1 MTIFSIFT
9 LLGGLAFFLYGM
21 NQMSS
26 SLEKIA
32 GERIEEIIHR
42 MTKNKL
48 AGLLMGCVITIAL
61 QSSSA
66 VTVML
71 VGLVNSGLMDFAN
84 TVSIIM
90 GSNIG
95 TTITAWLMS
104 LIGLSG
110 DNPFLR
116 MMKPESFSPLLA
128 FIGIGLM
135 MLSKTQK
142 KKDVGNTFVG
152 FAVLMYGMMLMSGS
166 LAPLADSPDFAGL
179 LTAFNNPVLGIF
191 TGFVVTAVIQSS
203 AASMGML
210 QALSLTSSITYG
222 MAIPI
227 IMGQN
232 IGTCVTAVLSSI
244 GVGSSAKKVS
254 VIHLSFNLIGTAA
267 FMLLF
272 YALHFAFDFT
282 FVAWRIDPAGIA
294 LCHSVFNIATT
305 ALLLPCAD
313 KLIAL
318 AEAVVKSE
326 PEPQAAFLDERLFET
341 PSLVV
346 SECSNLSVDMA
357 GMARQAVE
365 QAIANLHSYSAENSE
380 AIGKL
385 EKEIDVY
392 EDRLGSYLVRISQ
405 SALSVSDNRKIAKIL
420 HSIGNFERISD
431 HAINLVFV
439 AKEIAEKNL
448 EMSTEAAQELH
459 VLESAISEILRLT
472 TEAYAKTDIA
482 LAEKVEPL
490 EQVIDLLTDRIRLRH
505 IDRLQAGACT
515 IERGF
520 VFADI
525 LSNYERISDHC
536 SNIAVAV
543 LEADADVFDP
553 HEYLRQI
560 KTMDNPRFREL
571 YTAYKEKYPLGSSI
585 LPKSYNRT
593 PCKE

>member
-1 MTIFSIFT
+1 MTIFSLFT

-71 VGLVNSGLMDFAN
+71 VGLVNSGLMNFAN
-84 TVSIIM
+84 TVSVIM

-95 TTITAWLMS
+95 TTITAWIMS

-110 DNPFLR
+110 DNLFLR

-166 LAPLADSPDFAGL
+166 VAPLADSPAFASL
-179 LTAFNNPVLGIF
+179 LTAFNNPVLGIL

-210 QALSLTSSITYG
+210 QALSLSSGITYG

-244 GVGSSAKKVS
+244 GVGSNAKKVS

-267 FMLLF
+267 FTLLF
-272 YALHFAFDFT
+272 YALHFVFDFT

-305 ALLLPCAD
+305 VMLLPCAG
-313 KLIAL
+313 KLVAL
-318 AEAVVKSE
+318 AEAVVKNE
-326 PEPQAAFLDERLFET
+326 PETNAAFLDERLFET
-341 PSLVV
+341 PSLAVN
-346 SECSNLSVDMA
+346 ECNNLSVEMA
-357 GMARQAVE
+357 NMARTSVE
-365 QAIANLHSYSAENSE
+365 QAIVNLHGYSDETSI

-385 EKEIDVY
+385 EKKVDQY
-392 EDRLGSYLVRISQ
+392 EDRLGSYLVRLSQ
-405 SALSVSDNRKIAKIL
+405 SALSVSDNRKTAKIL

-431 HAINLVFV
+431 HAINLVFA
-439 AKEIAEKNL
+439 AKEISEKNV
-448 EMSTEAAQELH
+448 EMSEAAAQELH
-459 VLESAISEILRLT
+459 VLESAVSEILRLT

-505 IDRLQAGACT
+505 IDRLQAGVCT

-571 YTAYKEKYPLGSSI
+571 YTAYKEQYPLA
-585 LPKSYNRT
+585 
-593 PCKE
+593 